1 MSLWV
6 FRYLAMPR
14 YDMRESR
21 LHDLVGWKDW
31 EIGVLMGL
39 SRGEK
44 LEDSMR
50 YGVAAGGASVMTDG
64 TQLIKVEDFQALLPK
79 VMLQEL

>member
-39 SRGEK
+39 SP
-44 LEDSMR
+44 
-50 YGVAAGGASVMTDG
+50 ASVRVYLRKARKQLGLSMMKDMKEEREDG
-64 TQLIKVEDFQALLPK
+64 
-79 VMLQEL
+79 